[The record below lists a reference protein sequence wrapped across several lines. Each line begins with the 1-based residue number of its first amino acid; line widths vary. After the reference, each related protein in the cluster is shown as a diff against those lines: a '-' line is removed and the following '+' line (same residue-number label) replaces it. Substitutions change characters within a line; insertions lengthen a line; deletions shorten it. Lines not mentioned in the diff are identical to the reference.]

1 MKVSL
6 IVVTVFATI
15 ALSSVAMAQN
25 YPWCAYIDGEGG
37 GGRNCGFVSFGQCL
51 ATARGLGADCRP
63 NTQFTPP
70 VGPHPFQE
78 YPE

>member
-6 IVVTVFATI
+6 IVIAALATI
-15 ALSSVAMAQN
+15 AVGSAAMAQN
-25 YPWCAYIDGEGG
+25 YPWCAYIDSEG
-37 GGRNCGFVSFGQCL
+37 GGRNCGFVSFNQCM

-78 YPE
+78 YPD